1 MKKTILTAEGTRKAQ
16 TWQEAFALLVKGNKN
31 FATGQTTH
39 PERGHET
46 AFAQYLQQYPF
57 AGILS
62 CADSRVVPELVF
74 DVGIGD
80 LFTCRIVG
88 TVLSD
93 AVIGSLEFAVEV
105 LDVPLIIVMGHENC
119 GAFRACMNPELF
131 PNVKGISWQIMP
143 IIEECRRLPGDHLY
157 NSIIANA
164 KKVSMQLRTVGPV
177 LSQKVKSGEIKII
190 PAYHSLST
198 GLVTF
203 FDVDLN
209 E

>member
-1 MKKTILTAEGTRKAQ
+1 LQVTETKFTAEGKRKAT
-16 TWQEAFALLVKGNKN
+16 TWKEALDLLVKGNNDFSK
-31 FATGQTTH
+31 GLTTH
-39 PERGHET
+39 PERGRET
-46 AFAQYLQQYPF
+46 LFAQYLNQYPF

-80 LFTCRIVG
+80 LFTCRIAG

-105 LDVPLIIVMGHENC
+105 LGVPLIVVMGHENC
-119 GAFRACMNPELF
+119 GAFRACMNPEHH

-143 IIEECRRLPGDHLY
+143 IIEECRSLPGDHLY
-157 NSIIANA
+157 NSILSNA
-164 KKVSMQLRTVGPV
+164 RKVSQQLRTVGPI
-177 LSQKVKSGEIKII
+177 LSQKIKSNELKII
-190 PAYHSLST
+190 PAYHSLSS

-203 FDVDLN
+203 FDVDL
-209 E
+209 

>member
-1 MKKTILTAEGTRKAQ
+1 MSVTKFTAEGKSKAK
-16 TWQEAFALLVKGNKN
+16 TWREALDILIQGNHDFANGV
-31 FATGQTTH
+31 TTH
-39 PERGHET
+39 PERGRET
-46 AFAQYLQQYPF
+46 LFAQYLKQYPF

-80 LFTCRIVG
+80 LFTCRIAG

-105 LDVPLIIVMGHENC
+105 LDVPLLIVMGHENC
-119 GAFRACMNPELF
+119 GAFRACMNPESY

-143 IIEECRRLPGDHLY
+143 IIEECRHLPGDHLY
-157 NSIIANA
+157 NSILTNA
-164 KKVSMQLRTVGPV
+164 RKVSQQLKTVGPILSKKVS
-177 LSQKVKSGEIKII
+177 SGEIKII

-198 GLVTF
+198 GIVTF
-203 FDVDLN
+203 FDV
-209 E
+209 ES

>member
-1 MKKTILTAEGTRKAQ
+1 MVITKFTAEGKSRAKNAN
-16 TWQEAFALLVKGNKN
+16 EALDLLIQGNRDFASGN
-31 FATGQTTH
+31 TTH
-39 PERGHET
+39 PERGRET
-46 AFAQYLQQYPF
+46 LFAQYLQQYPF

-80 LFTCRIVG
+80 LFTCRIAG

-105 LDVPLIIVMGHENC
+105 LGVSLIVVMGHENC
-119 GAFRACMNPELF
+119 GAFRACMNPEHHA
-131 PNVKGISWQIMP
+131 NMKGISWQLMP
-143 IIEECRRLPGDHLY
+143 IIEDCRKLPGDHLY
-157 NSIIANA
+157 NSIVSNA
-164 KKVSMQLRTVGPV
+164 RKVTQQLKSVGPI
-177 LSQKVKSGEIKII
+177 LGPKIQTGELKIV

-203 FDVDLN
+203 FDL

>member
-1 MKKTILTAEGTRKAQ
+1 MAKTSFTAEGKCKAK
-16 TWQEAFALLVKGNKN
+16 TWQEALELLKKGNN
-31 FATGQTTH
+31 DFSSGVTSH
-39 PERGHET
+39 PERGRET
-46 AFAQYLQQYPF
+46 LFAQYLQQYPF

-80 LFTCRIVG
+80 LFTCRVAG

-105 LDVPLIIVMGHENC
+105 LGVPLIIVMGHENC
-119 GAFRACMNPELF
+119 GAFRSCMNPEHH

-143 IIEECRRLPGDHLY
+143 VIEEARSLPGDHLY
-157 NSIIANA
+157 NSIVSNA
-164 KKVSMQLRTVGPV
+164 RKVTKQLRTVGPI
-177 LSQKVKSGEIKII
+177 LSRKVSSGELKII

-198 GLVTF
+198 GKVTF
-203 FDVDLN
+203 FDLD
-209 E
+209 

>member
-1 MKKTILTAEGTRKAQ
+1 MARGTRIVK
-16 TWQEAFALLVKGNKN
+16 KGNHD
-31 FATGQTTH
+31 FATGATAH
-39 PERGHET
+39 PERGRET
-46 AFAQYLQQYPF
+46 LFAQYLQQYPF

-80 LFTCRIVG
+80 LFTCRIAG

-105 LDVPLIIVMGHENC
+105 LGVPLIVVMGHENC
-119 GAFRACMNPELF
+119 GAFRACMNPELH

-143 IIEECRRLPGDHLY
+143 VIEEARNLPGDHLY
-157 NSIIANA
+157 NSIISNA
-164 KKVSMQLRTVGPV
+164 KKVANQLRTVGPI
-177 LSQKVKSGEIKII
+177 LSPKVSSGEIRII

-198 GLVTF
+198 GKVTF
-203 FDVDLN
+203 LEMD
-209 E
+209 

>member
-1 MKKTILTAEGTRKAQ
+1 MAETKFTAEGKKKAQ
-16 TWQEAFALLVKGNKN
+16 NWMEALELLKKGNRD
-31 FATGQTTH
+31 FAAGNTTH
-39 PERGHET
+39 PERGRET
-46 AFAQYLQQYPF
+46 LFAQYLQQFPF

-80 LFTCRIVG
+80 LFTCRIAG

-105 LDVPLIIVMGHENC
+105 LGVPLIVVMGHENC
-119 GAFRACMNPELF
+119 GAFRACMNPESF

-143 IIEECRRLPGDHLY
+143 VIEECRALPGDHLY
-157 NSIIANA
+157 NSIVNNA
-164 KKVSMQLRTVGPV
+164 KKVSMQLSTVGPI
-177 LSQKVKSGEIKII
+177 LSQKIQSGELKII

-203 FDVDLN
+203 L
-209 E
+209 

>member
-1 MKKTILTAEGTRKAQ
+1 MVETKFTAEGKSKASN
-16 TWQEAFALLVKGNKN
+16 WQEALELLKKGNEDFSQGK
-31 FATGQTTH
+31 TSH

-46 AFAQYLQQYPF
+46 LFAQYLSQFPF

-80 LFTCRIVG
+80 LFTCRIAG

-105 LDVPLIIVMGHENC
+105 LGVPLIVVMGHENC
-119 GAFRACMNPELF
+119 GAFRACMNPEKY

-143 IIEECRRLPGDHLY
+143 VVEECRNLPGDHLY
-157 NSIIANA
+157 NSIVANA
-164 KKVSMQLRTVGPV
+164 RKVAQQLRTVGPI
-177 LSQKVKSGEIKII
+177 LSQKVQSGEIKII
-190 PAYHSLST
+190 YGYHSLST
-198 GLVTF
+198 GIVTF
-203 FDVDLN
+203 YDI
-209 E
+209 